1 MCGVHDFA
9 GDVVEVCGGEG
20 VDLCESLLEG
30 YDVAGVEVVFCHAE
44 CGVLEVVGSNAEL
57 PLELA
62 FGGGESAG
70 GEGGVDESVELAVDE
85 SEAAADIPELAYLAW
100 PCLGL
105 FWVGLAIVA
114 AALAFAWRIFAEIGR
129 DNSFCAENAR
139 RLRIISGLALTDTLL
154 CAAGIVALFLLRALH
169 PGVFLLL
176 LLITA
181 VGAGI
186 TVAAAALS
194 HLTLKAAVLQD
205 ENDLTV

>member
-85 SEAAADIPELAYLAW
+85 SEAAADIR
-100 PCLGL
+100 
-105 FWVGLAIVA
+105 VVA
-114 AALAFAWRIFAEIGR
+114 AEVDAPDSGVGIGI
-129 DNSFCAENAR
+129 DVGFQTPIQVYAPVGDEHIDMNDPSESFN
-139 RLRIISGLALTDTLL
+139 
-154 CAAGIVALFLLRALH
+154 
-169 PGVFLLL
+169 
-176 LLITA
+176 
-181 VGAGI
+181 
-186 TVAAAALS
+186 
-194 HLTLKAAVLQD
+194 QD
-205 ENDLTV
+205 ELYSPGIAFNVNQQKYDSRYVLTSLRFARNLFHST